1 VASEQRATPA
11 ALPVRDRIAVLAGL
25 GGVTALAWIYLVLLA
40 SRMGDMGGMGAM
52 EPMELHPWTASDF
65 LLMFLMWAVM
75 MVGMMLPSAM
85 PMALVYAA
93 VARKAER
100 QGTTLP
106 PTFVFIAGFISVWTL
121 FSLGA
126 TLVQWQL
133 ERLALLS
140 PMMVSTSPALGGG
153 LLVAAG
159 IYQLTPAKETCL
171 RHCRAPAQF
180 FAGHWRPGLR
190 GAFRLG
196 LFHGAFCLGCC
207 WLLMS
212 LLFFGG
218 VMNLLWIAAIT
229 IFVLIEEVMPFGLR
243 ASRLSGVGLIALG
256 LAVVGLS
263 LWSCGAEDLA
273 RGAV

>member
-1 VASEQRATPA
+1 
-11 ALPVRDRIAVLAGL
+11 
-25 GGVTALAWIYLVLLA
+25 
-40 SRMGDMGGMGAM
+40 MGALGAM
-52 EPMELHPWTASDF
+52 KPMELHPWTAADF

-100 QGTTLP
+100 QGTSLP
-106 PTFVFIAGFISVWTL
+106 PTFVFIAGYVSVWTL

-126 TLVQWQL
+126 TLAQWQL

-171 RHCRAPAQF
+171 RHCRAPARF
-180 FAGHWRPGLR
+180 FAEHWRPGMR
-190 GAFRLG
+190 GAFRMG

-207 WLLMS
+207 WLLMG

-229 IFVLIEEVMPFGLR
+229 VFVLLEKVLPFGVR
-243 ASRLSGVGLIALG
+243 ASRLTGVGLIALG
-256 LAVVGLS
+256 LAVLGLS